1 MKTLVCM
8 GLFVAAF
15 FAFVGGIMG
24 NDFKSELIFPPNALS
39 KHLSSDEIMIIRNFT
54 QEGGS
59 TRGVVT
65 VNIDNQPPVNVLTA
79 AILNVLPGPGFPPEV
94 INQVIIAG
102 PANVIATC
110 GAGATDCFITFRKDN
125 Q

>member
-1 MKTLVCM
+1 
-8 GLFVAAF
+8 
-15 FAFVGGIMG
+15 MG

>member
-1 MKTLVCM
+1 MKRVFCRAFTIV
-8 GLFVAAF
+8 AF
-15 FAFVGGIMG
+15 FASVAGVMAG
-24 NDFKSELIFPPNALS
+24 DFKSEIIFPPNAFS
-39 KHLSSDEIMIIRNFT
+39 KHVSDNEVLIIRNFT

-79 AILNVLPGPGFPPEV
+79 AILNAFTGSPEV
-94 INQVIIAG
+94 INNVIIAG
-102 PANVIATC
+102 PANVTVTC
-110 GAGATDCFITFRKDN
+110 AADATDCFITYKKDG